1 MKTHLQKLN
10 LAKILQK
17 IIIISLILPIATSC
31 QKKLNRTDNV
41 AIVDDEYV
49 TKDLY
54 SKELTFYTS
63 YYTKKYGDN
72 YLNEKN
78 KDGQTNY
85 ETLEKNLLDS
95 LIMDQV
101 MLNDLKNENYKMND
115 VEYENLHKGL
125 VENLK
130 NEESLYANIEAIN
143 SDELSFSDALFRDSI
158 KFEHKK
164 MFKKN
169 GSIKDEDVLDY
180 FEKNDKLQKMYK
192 YNALIFDDKLEA
204 EKILDKIKD
213 NQDFKNIMNSEVK
226 NFDVFTSEFVYNDD
240 DLLQSSGLNK
250 IDQVSKVF
258 EYENKYIILMI
269 NSYKENKNDLLI
281 NAKEYYTELKYEDYL
296 KELIKKSKIK
306 VFL

>member
-10 LAKILQK
+10 LPKILQK

-41 AIVDDEYV
+41 AIVEGEYV

-78 KDGQTNY
+78 KDGQSNY

-101 MLNDLKNENYKMND
+101 MLNDLKNENYKIND
-115 VEYENLHKGL
+115 VEYENLHKEL

-143 SDELSFSDALFRDSI
+143 SDELSFSDVLFRDSI

>member
-1 MKTHLQKLN
+1 
-10 LAKILQK
+10 
-17 IIIISLILPIATSC
+17 
-31 QKKLNRTDNV
+31 
-41 AIVDDEYV
+41 
-49 TKDLY
+49 
-54 SKELTFYTS
+54 
-63 YYTKKYGDN
+63 
-72 YLNEKN
+72 
-78 KDGQTNY
+78 
-85 ETLEKNLLDS
+85 
-95 LIMDQV
+95 
-101 MLNDLKNENYKMND
+101 
-115 VEYENLHKGL
+115 
-125 VENLK
+125 
-130 NEESLYANIEAIN
+130 SLYANIEAIN
-143 SDELSFSDALFRDSI
+143 SDELSFSDVLFRDSI

-281 NAKEYYTELKYEDYL
+281 NAKEYYTELKYEDY
-296 KELIKKSKIK
+296 
-306 VFL
+306 

>member
-1 MKTHLQKLN
+1 MN
-10 LAKILQK
+10 LPKILQK

-41 AIVDDEYV
+41 AIVEGEYV

-78 KDGQTNY
+78 KDGQSNY

-101 MLNDLKNENYKMND
+101 MLNDLKNENYKIND
-115 VEYENLHKGL
+115 VEYENLHKEL

-143 SDELSFSDALFRDSI
+143 SDELSFSDVLFRDSI

>member
-1 MKTHLQKLN
+1 MN

-169 GSIKDEDVLDY
+169 GSIKDEDVL
-180 FEKNDKLQKMYK
+180 
-192 YNALIFDDKLEA
+192 
-204 EKILDKIKD
+204 
-213 NQDFKNIMNSEVK
+213 
-226 NFDVFTSEFVYNDD
+226 
-240 DLLQSSGLNK
+240 
-250 IDQVSKVF
+250 
-258 EYENKYIILMI
+258 
-269 NSYKENKNDLLI
+269 
-281 NAKEYYTELKYEDYL
+281 
-296 KELIKKSKIK
+296 
-306 VFL
+306 

>member
-41 AIVDDEYV
+41 AIVEGEYV

-78 KDGQTNY
+78 KDGQSNY

-101 MLNDLKNENYKMND
+101 MLNDLKNENYKIND
-115 VEYENLHKGL
+115 VEYENLHKEL

-143 SDELSFSDALFRDSI
+143 SDELSFSDVLFRDSI